1 MNLLKKLCETPGISG
16 CEERIQKVIKEELEK
31 VTDEVRIDKLGN
43 VIGVKK
49 AKKISGKS
57 APKKVMIAAHMD
69 EIGFM
74 VSFIDKEGFIRFAPV
89 GGFDPKTLIAQ
100 RVVGFDPKT
109 LIAQRVVVHGVKDIG
124 GVIGT
129 KPIHILSEEERKKLP
144 KIKDLFIDVG
154 MKKDEVLKIVKPG
167 DFVTLDR
174 NFMELNKKIITA
186 KALDDRAG
194 VYVMIEALK
203 RIKDCYVDIYAVAT
217 VQEEV
222 GLRGATVSSFSV
234 EPDVGIALDVTIASD
249 IPGTKEHEV
258 ATTLGGGTAISL
270 MDSHTISNKKLVNFL
285 RKIAEENKIKYQTD
299 ILLGGGTDAGAIQRS
314 KSGVPA
320 CTLSIP
326 TRYIHSVVEMCHKDD
341 IENSIK
347 LICKFL
353 ENAHKGEF

>member
-16 CEERIQKVIKEELEK
+16 YEERIQKVIKEELEK
-31 VTDEVRIDKLGN
+31 VTDEVKIDKLGN
-43 VIGVKK
+43 VIGIKK
-49 AKKISGKS
+49 AKKLSGES
-57 APKKVMIAAHMD
+57 PPKKVMIAAHMD

-74 VSFIDKEGFIRFAPV
+74 VSFIDKEGFIRFVPV

-100 RVVGFDPKT
+100 RVV
-109 LIAQRVVVHGVKDIG
+109 VHGMKDIG

-154 MKKDEVLKIVKPG
+154 LKKDEVSKIVKPG

-249 IPGTKEHEV
+249 IPGTKEEEV

-270 MDSHTISNKKLVNFL
+270 MDSHTISNKKLVDFL

-299 ILLGGGTDAGAIQRS
+299 ILLGGGTDAG
-314 KSGVPA
+314 
-320 CTLSIP
+320 
-326 TRYIHSVVEMCHKDD
+326 
-341 IENSIK
+341 
-347 LICKFL
+347 
-353 ENAHKGEF
+353 

>member
-1 MNLLKKLCETPGISG
+1 MELLKKLCETPGISG
-16 CEERIQKVIKEELEK
+16 YEERIQKVIKEELGK
-31 VTDEVRIDKLGN
+31 VTDEVKIDKLGN
-43 VIGVKK
+43 IIGIKKTKK
-49 AKKISGKS
+49 AMSNS
-57 APKKVMIAAHMD
+57 LPKKVMLAAHMD

-74 VSFIDKEGFIRFAPV
+74 ISFIDKDGFLRFAPV
-89 GGFDPKTLIAQ
+89 GGFDP
-100 RVVGFDPKT
+100 RT

-124 GVIGT
+124 GVIGS
-129 KPIHILSEEERKKLP
+129 KPIHILEEEEKKKAT

-154 MKKDEVLKIVKPG
+154 LKKEEVSKIVKPG

-174 NFMELNKKIITA
+174 DFKELNNKIITA
-186 KALDDRAG
+186 KALDDRVG

-234 EPDVGIALDVTIASD
+234 EPDLGIALDVTIASD
-249 IPGTKEHEV
+249 LPGTKEEEMV
-258 ATTLGGGTAISL
+258 TNLGGGTAISL
-270 MDSHTISNKKLVNFL
+270 MDSHTISNKKLVDFL

-320 CTLSIP
+320 CTISIP
-326 TRYIHSVVEMCHKDD
+326 TRYVHSVVEMCHKED
-341 IENSIK
+341 IESSIK

-353 ENAHKGEF
+353 ENAHQGEF

>member
-1 MNLLKKLCETPGISG
+1 MNLFKKLCETPGISG
-16 CEERIQKVIKEELEK
+16 FEERIQKVIKEELEK
-31 VTDEVRIDKLGN
+31 ITDEVTIDKLGN
-43 VIGVKK
+43 VIGIKK
-49 AKKISGKS
+49 AKKLSGKP

-74 VSFIDKEGFIRFAPV
+74 VSFIDKEGFIRFVPV
-89 GGFDPKTLIAQ
+89 GGFDPKTL
-100 RVVGFDPKT
+100 V
-109 LIAQRVVVHGVKDIG
+109 AQRVVVHGTKDIG
-124 GVIGT
+124 GVIGS
-129 KPIHILSEEERKKLP
+129 KPIHILSEEERKKP
-144 KIKDLFIDVG
+144 TKIKDLFIDVG
-154 MKKDEVLKIVKPG
+154 LKKDEVSKIVKAG

-174 NFMELNKKIITA
+174 NFKELNDKIITA
-186 KALDDRAG
+186 KAFDDRVG
-194 VYVMIEALK
+194 VYVMIETLK

-222 GLRGATVSSFSV
+222 GLRGAIVSSFSV

-249 IPGTKEHEV
+249 IPGTKEEEV
-258 ATTLGGGTAISL
+258 ATTLGEGTAISL
-270 MDSHTISNKKLVNFL
+270 MDSHTISNKKLVDFL

-326 TRYIHSVVEMCHKDD
+326 TRYVHSVVEMCHKED

-347 LICKFL
+347 LMSKFL

>member
-1 MNLLKKLCETPGISG
+1 MELLRKLCETPGISG
-16 CEERIQKVIKEELEK
+16 YEERIQKVIKEELGK
-31 VTDEVRIDKLGN
+31 VTDEVKIDKLGN
-43 VIGVKK
+43 IIGIKKTKK
-49 AKKISGKS
+49 AMGNSL
-57 APKKVMIAAHMD
+57 PKKVMLAAHMD

-74 VSFIDKEGFIRFAPV
+74 ISFIDKDGFLRFAPV
-89 GGFDPKTLIAQ
+89 GGFDP
-100 RVVGFDPKT
+100 RT

-124 GVIGT
+124 GVIGS
-129 KPIHILSEEERKKLP
+129 KPIHILEEEEKKKAT

-154 MKKDEVLKIVKPG
+154 LKKDEVSKIVKPG

-174 NFMELNKKIITA
+174 DFKELNSKIITA
-186 KALDDRAG
+186 KALDDRVG

-234 EPDVGIALDVTIASD
+234 EPDLGIALDVTIASD
-249 IPGTKEHEV
+249 LPGTKEEEMV
-258 ATTLGGGTAISL
+258 TNLGGGTAISL
-270 MDSHTISNKKLVNFL
+270 MDSHTISNKKLVDFL

-314 KSGVPA
+314 KSGVPV
-320 CTLSIP
+320 CTVSIP
-326 TRYIHSVVEMCHKDD
+326 TRYVHSVVEMCHKED

-353 ENAHKGEF
+353 ENAHQGEF

>member
-16 CEERIQKVIKEELEK
+16 YEERIQKVIKEELEK
-31 VTDEVRIDKLGN
+31 ITDEVTIDKLGN
-43 VIGVKK
+43 VIGIKK
-49 AKKISGKS
+49 AKKLSGKP

-100 RVVGFDPKT
+100 RVV
-109 LIAQRVVVHGVKDIG
+109 VHGTKDIG
-124 GVIGT
+124 GVIGS
-129 KPIHILSEEERKKLP
+129 KPIHILSEEERKKP
-144 KIKDLFIDVG
+144 TKIKDLFIDVG
-154 MKKDEVLKIVKPG
+154 LKKDEVSKIVKTG

-174 NFMELNKKIITA
+174 NFKELNDKIITA
-186 KALDDRAG
+186 KAFDDRVG
-194 VYVMIEALK
+194 VYVMIETLK

-222 GLRGATVSSFSV
+222 GLRGAIVSSFSV

-249 IPGTKEHEV
+249 IPGTKEEEV

-270 MDSHTISNKKLVNFL
+270 MDSHTISNKKLVDFL

-299 ILLGGGTDAGAIQRS
+299 ILLGGGTDAGAMQRS

-320 CTLSIP
+320 CTISIP
-326 TRYIHSVVEMCHKDD
+326 TRYVHSVVEMCHKED

-347 LICKFL
+347 LMSKFL

>member
-1 MNLLKKLCETPGISG
+1 MELLKKLCETPGISG
-16 CEERIQKVIKEELEK
+16 YEERIQKVIKEELGK
-31 VTDEVRIDKLGN
+31 VTDEVKIDKLGN
-43 VIGVKK
+43 IIGIKKTKK
-49 AKKISGKS
+49 AMSNS
-57 APKKVMIAAHMD
+57 LPKKVMLAAHMD

-74 VSFIDKEGFIRFAPV
+74 ISFIDKDGFLRFAPV
-89 GGFDPKTLIAQ
+89 GGFDP
-100 RVVGFDPKT
+100 RT

-124 GVIGT
+124 GVIGS
-129 KPIHILSEEERKKLP
+129 KPIHILEEEEKKKAT

-154 MKKDEVLKIVKPG
+154 LKKEEVSKIVKPG

-174 NFMELNKKIITA
+174 DFKELNNKIITA
-186 KALDDRAG
+186 KALDDRVG

-203 RIKDCYVDIYAVAT
+203 RIKSCYVDIYAVAT

-234 EPDVGIALDVTIASD
+234 EPDLGIALDVTIASD
-249 IPGTKEHEV
+249 LPGTKEEEMV
-258 ATTLGGGTAISL
+258 TNLGGGTAISL
-270 MDSHTISNKKLVNFL
+270 MDSHTISNKKLVDFL

-320 CTLSIP
+320 CTISIP
-326 TRYIHSVVEMCHKDD
+326 TRYVHSVVEMCHKED
-341 IENSIK
+341 IESSIK

-353 ENAHKGEF
+353 ENAHQGEF

>member
-1 MNLLKKLCETPGISG
+1 MELLKKLCETPGISG
-16 CEERIQKVIKEELEK
+16 YEERIQKVIKEELGK
-31 VTDEVRIDKLGN
+31 VTDEVKIDKLGN
-43 VIGVKK
+43 IIGIKKTKK
-49 AKKISGKS
+49 AMSNS
-57 APKKVMIAAHMD
+57 LPKKVMLAAHMD

-74 VSFIDKEGFIRFAPV
+74 ISFIDKDGFLRFAPV
-89 GGFDPKTLIAQ
+89 GGFDP
-100 RVVGFDPKT
+100 RT

-124 GVIGT
+124 GVIGS
-129 KPIHILSEEERKKLP
+129 KPIHILEEEEKKKAT

-154 MKKDEVLKIVKPG
+154 LKKEEVSKIVKPG

-174 NFMELNKKIITA
+174 DFKELNNKIITA
-186 KALDDRAG
+186 KALDDRVG

-234 EPDVGIALDVTIASD
+234 EPDLGIALDVTIASD
-249 IPGTKEHEV
+249 LPGTKEEEMV
-258 ATTLGGGTAISL
+258 TNLGGGTAISL
-270 MDSHTISNKKLVNFL
+270 MDSHTISNKKLVDFL

-320 CTLSIP
+320 CTISIP
-326 TRYIHSVVEMCHKDD
+326 TRYVHSVVEMCHKED

-353 ENAHKGEF
+353 ENAHQGEF

>member
-1 MNLLKKLCETPGISG
+1 LNLFKKLCETPGISG
-16 CEERIQKVIKEELEK
+16 YEERIREVIKEELEK
-31 VTDEVRIDKLGN
+31 VTDVVKIDKLGN
-43 VIGVKK
+43 IIGIKK
-49 AKKISGKS
+49 AKKISGKPT
-57 APKKVMIAAHMD
+57 PKKVMLAAHMD

-74 VSFIDKEGFIRFAPV
+74 VSFIDKDGFLRFAPV

-100 RVVGFDPKT
+100 RVV
-109 LIAQRVVVHGVKDIG
+109 VHGAKDIG

-129 KPIHILSEEERKKLP
+129 RPIHILSEEERKKLP
-144 KIKDLFIDVG
+144 QIKDLFIDVG
-154 MKKDEVLKIVKPG
+154 MKKDEVSKIVKKG
-167 DFVTLDR
+167 DFITLDR

-222 GLRGATVSSFSV
+222 GVRGATVSSFAV

-249 IPGTKEHEV
+249 IPGTKEEEV

-270 MDSHTISNKKLVNFL
+270 MDSYTISNKKLVDFL
-285 RKIAEENKIKYQTD
+285 RKLADENKIKYQTD

-326 TRYIHSVVEMCHKDD
+326 TRYIHSVVEMCHKEDV
-341 IENSIK
+341 ESSIN

-353 ENAHKGEF
+353 ENVHKEEF

>member
-1 MNLLKKLCETPGISG
+1 LNLLKKLCETPGIAG
-16 CEERIQKVIKEELEK
+16 YEERIQKVIKEELEK
-31 VTDEVRIDKLGN
+31 VADEVKIDKLGN
-43 VIGVKK
+43 VIGIKK
-49 AKKISGKS
+49 AKKLSGKP

-100 RVVGFDPKT
+100 RVV
-109 LIAQRVVVHGVKDIG
+109 VHGTKDIG

-154 MKKDEVLKIVKPG
+154 MKKEKVSKIVRPG

-174 NFMELNKKIITA
+174 NFMELDNKIITA

-222 GLRGATVSSFSV
+222 GCRGAIVSSFSV

-249 IPGTKEHEV
+249 IPGTKEEEV
-258 ATTLGGGTAISL
+258 ATSLGGGTAISL
-270 MDSHTISNKKLVNFL
+270 MDSHTISNKKLVDFL

-299 ILLGGGTDAGAIQRS
+299 ILLGGGTDAGAMQRN

-326 TRYIHSVVEMCHKDD
+326 TRYIHSVVEMCHKED

>member
-1 MNLLKKLCETPGISG
+1 MELLRKLCETPGISG
-16 CEERIQKVIKEELEK
+16 YEERIQKVIKEELEK
-31 VTDEVRIDKLGN
+31 VTDEVKIDKLGN
-43 VIGVKK
+43 IIGIKK
-49 AKKISGKS
+49 TIKVTGNSL
-57 APKKVMIAAHMD
+57 PKKVMLAAHMD

-74 VSFIDKEGFIRFAPV
+74 ISFIDKDGFLRFAPV
-89 GGFDPKTLIAQ
+89 GGFDP
-100 RVVGFDPKT
+100 RT

-124 GVIGT
+124 GVIGS
-129 KPIHILSEEERKKLP
+129 KPIHILEEEEKKKAT

-154 MKKDEVLKIVKPG
+154 LKKDEVSKIVKPG

-174 NFMELNKKIITA
+174 DFKELNNKIITA
-186 KALDDRAG
+186 KAFDDRVG

-222 GLRGATVSSFSV
+222 GVRGATVSSFSV

-249 IPGTKEHEV
+249 LPGTKEEEMV
-258 ATTLGGGTAISL
+258 TILGGGTAISL
-270 MDSHTISNKKLVNFL
+270 MDSHTISNKKLVDFL

-314 KSGVPA
+314 KSGVPV
-320 CTLSIP
+320 CTISIP
-326 TRYIHSVVEMCHKDD
+326 TRYVHSVVEMCHKED

-353 ENAHKGEF
+353 ENAHQGEF

>member
-16 CEERIQKVIKEELEK
+16 YEERIQKVIKEELEK
-31 VTDEVRIDKLGN
+31 VTDEVKIDKLGN
-43 VIGVKK
+43 VIGIKK
-49 AKKISGKS
+49 AKKLSGKP

-74 VSFIDKEGFIRFAPV
+74 ISFVDKDGFLRFAPV
-89 GGFDPKTLIAQ
+89 GGFDP
-100 RVVGFDPKT
+100 RT
-109 LIAQRVVVHGVKDIG
+109 LIAQRVVVHGAKDIG
-124 GVIGT
+124 GVMGS
-129 KPIHILSEEERKKLP
+129 KPIHILSEEERKKPL

-154 MKKDEVLKIVKPG
+154 LKKDEVSKIVKAG

-174 NFMELNKKIITA
+174 NFKELNDKIITA
-186 KALDDRAG
+186 KAFDDRVG
-194 VYVMIEALK
+194 VYVMIETLK

-222 GLRGATVSSFSV
+222 GLRGAIVSSFSV

-249 IPGTKEHEV
+249 IPGTKEEEMV
-258 ATTLGGGTAISL
+258 TTLGGGTAISL
-270 MDSHTISNKKLVNFL
+270 MDSHTISNKKLVDFL

-326 TRYIHSVVEMCHKDD
+326 TRYVHSVVEMCHKED

-347 LICKFL
+347 LMSKFL
-353 ENAHKGEF
+353 ENAHKGDF

>member
-1 MNLLKKLCETPGISG
+1 LNLLKKLCETPGISG
-16 CEERIQKVIKEELEK
+16 YEERIQKVIKEELEK
-31 VTDEVRIDKLGN
+31 ITDEVKIDKLGN
-43 VIGVKK
+43 LIGIKK
-49 AKKISGKS
+49 AKKLSSKP

-74 VSFIDKEGFIRFAPV
+74 ISFVDKDGFLRFAPV
-89 GGFDPKTLIAQ
+89 GGFDP
-100 RVVGFDPKT
+100 RT
-109 LIAQRVVVHGVKDIG
+109 LIAQRVVVHGAKDIG
-124 GVIGT
+124 GVIGS
-129 KPIHILSEEERKKLP
+129 KPIHILSEEERKKPP

-154 MKKDEVLKIVKPG
+154 LKKDEVSKIVKTG

-174 NFMELNKKIITA
+174 NFKELNDKVITA
-186 KALDDRAG
+186 KAFDDRVG
-194 VYVMIEALK
+194 VYVMIETLK

-222 GLRGATVSSFSV
+222 GLRGAIVSSFSV

-249 IPGTKEHEV
+249 IPGTKEEEMV
-258 ATTLGGGTAISL
+258 TTLGEGTAINL

-299 ILLGGGTDAGAIQRS
+299 ILLAGGTDAGAIQRS

-326 TRYIHSVVEMCHKDD
+326 TRYVHSVVEMCHKED

-347 LICKFL
+347 LMSKFL

>member
-16 CEERIQKVIKEELEK
+16 YEERIQKVIKEELEK
-31 VTDEVRIDKLGN
+31 VTDEVKIDKLGN
-43 VIGVKK
+43 VIGIKK
-49 AKKISGKS
+49 AKKLSGKP

-74 VSFIDKEGFIRFAPV
+74 VSFIDKEGFIRFVPV

-100 RVVGFDPKT
+100 RVV
-109 LIAQRVVVHGVKDIG
+109 VHGTKDIG
-124 GVIGT
+124 GVIGY
-129 KPIHILSEEERKKLP
+129 KPTHILSEEERKKLP
-144 KIKDLFIDVG
+144 KIKELFIDVG
-154 MKKDEVLKIVKPG
+154 MKKNEVSKIVKPG

-194 VYVMIEALK
+194 VYVMIETLK
-203 RIKDCYVDIYAVAT
+203 RIKDCHVDIYAVAT

-222 GLRGATVSSFSV
+222 GVRGATVSSFSV

-249 IPGTKEHEV
+249 IPGTKEEEM

-270 MDSHTISNKKLVNFL
+270 MDSHTISNKKLVDFL

-299 ILLGGGTDAGAIQRS
+299 ILLVGGTDAGAIQRS

-353 ENAHKGEF
+353 ENVHKGEF